1 YGEPFSLYIFGSVIT
16 FTGIETSQDVLKN
29 SDVFDFHAAI
39 DKLFPINQI
48 LCRFKKF
55 NSQEF
60 LARAVYEQIS
70 GKISLY
76 LPRIQ
81 KELLLGIEK
90 YFGDCKKPK
99 VFKNVS
105 SILSGIIAR
114 PIASILFGEEA
125 AEYEDL
131 IESFS
136 LAEKDLATLAL
147 NARCVRMLP
156 LKFGWNPLFR
166 HRDVFVKHFRSVIE
180 ERVRQR
186 KELGKEYIQKE
197 DLLDFYL
204 SDPHFKTD
212 VVDDQYM
219 DELFG
224 QMYSIVFASI
234 NTTSKA
240 LAFALFDY
248 AGRPEIWNEIYEE
261 QLKIHNESNGN
272 INKDEVHK
280 MVKLDCFI
288 KESFR
293 HSTDIAQLMHI
304 MTGDSF
310 TFSNGATIPKGRD
323 VWVYM
328 KDTAFSEKY
337 FGKTANE
344 FQPKRHLTLYS
355 NGKTIHSP
363 ATKINKSFINFGGG
377 KHACPGRFFA
387 VSEIK
392 VIFHKLILKYKIRT
406 ESGKIEPAIIISALS
421 FPPNS

>member
-1 YGEPFSLYIFGSVIT
+1 RPRIGANEPLLVPYQIPIIGHTHKFLFNSENFLRECREKYGEPFSLYVFGSVIT
-16 FTGIETSQDVLKN
+16 FTGIETSHDVLKN
-29 SDVFDFHAAI
+29 SDIFDFHAAF
-39 DKLFPINQI
+39 DKIHPLNQI

-76 LPRIQ
+76 LSRIQ
-81 KELLLGIEK
+81 KEHLLGIKK

-99 VFKNVS
+99 VFKNVRS
-105 SILSGIIAR
+105 KLSRIIAR
-114 PIASILFGEEA
+114 SIASILF
-125 AEYEDL
+125 
-131 IESFS
+131 
-136 LAEKDLATLAL
+136 
-147 NARCVRMLP
+147 
-156 LKFGWNPLFR
+156 
-166 HRDVFVKHFRSVIE
+166 DVFAKHFKSVIE
-180 ERVRQR
+180 ERVCQR
-186 KELGKEYIQKE
+186 KEFGKEYIQKE

-204 SDPHFKTD
+204 SDPHFETD

-219 DELFG
+219 NELFG
-224 QMYSIVFASI
+224 QI
-234 NTTSKA
+234 
-240 LAFALFDY
+240 
-248 AGRPEIWNEIYEE
+248 PEIWDEIYEE

-272 INKDEVHK
+272 INKDDVHK

-310 TFSNGATIPKGRD
+310 TFNNGVTIP
-323 VWVYM
+323 

-344 FQPKRHLTLYS
+344 FQPKRHLTSYS
-355 NGKTIHSP
+355 NGKIIHSP

-392 VIFHKLILKYKIRT
+392 MIFHKLILKYKIKT
-406 ESGKIEPAIIISALS
+406 ESGKIEPAIIISAFS
-421 FPPNS
+421 FPPNSGLIFENRD